1 MSFFSLYNLGQG
13 SIVYK
18 AEGEVDEF
26 IKEIDKL
33 VANGGGDCAEFTY
46 DGMIN
51 ALYEDPK
58 LGSPLF
64 VFTDAPPKDA
74 TEDNKN
80 ALQVLADDLGVTVN
94 FFATKGCT
102 WGPYKLEDFKQLA
115 KRFSGQFFE
124 LEETEIG
131 RMISFTRSSLGGLN
145 KVAEGKKSTGTTKRS
160 TTNQVAIPV
169 DDTVSGLVVTVTTAN
184 SPNGISLITPT
195 GKTWTEGKT
204 TLSKVVG
211 YNINS
216 PLIKGMWKLLV
227 PSSVGNYGYSAE
239 VSSSQNIDFKH
250 HYTKYYNKK
259 LIQIRNPLA
268 GKLRKVKVF
277 N

>member
-1 MSFFSLYNLGQG
+1 
-13 SIVYK
+13 
-18 AEGEVDEF
+18 
-26 IKEIDKL
+26 
-33 VANGGGDCAEFTY
+33 
-46 DGMIN
+46 MIN

-239 VSSSQNIDFKH
+239 VNWPSLISQYPTRPRSRRVPLPSTLSILPEKLLFPTKNSSQSVRVARDSVSVSDHQTN
-250 HYTKYYNKK
+250 
-259 LIQIRNPLA
+259 RSS
-268 GKLRKVKVF
+268 
-277 N
+277 